1 VKIKKPQLVFIME
14 TRMQQNKAD
23 RLRSKLGF
31 DNCFVV
37 DSKGKSGGMML
48 FWNSSSGVE
57 IQNYSRR
64 HINAVVQ
71 RSTDDLVWKFT
82 GFYGHPEAGRRA
94 ESWALLRHLASLSPD
109 PWLCLGILMRL
120 LVWGKSPVGQLDLT
134 LR

>member
-57 IQNYSRR
+57 IQN
-64 HINAVVQ
+64 
-71 RSTDDLVWKFT
+71 STDDLVWKFT